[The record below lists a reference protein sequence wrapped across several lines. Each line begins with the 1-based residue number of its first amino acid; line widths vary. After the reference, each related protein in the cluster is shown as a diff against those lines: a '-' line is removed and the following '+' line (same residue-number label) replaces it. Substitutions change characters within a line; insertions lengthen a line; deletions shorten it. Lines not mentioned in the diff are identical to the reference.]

1 MEDKPIGLDTMVEL
15 FLTWLLDYKPYVL
28 NICSLDDIAFMF
40 CEERGLKLT
49 KGLMTQFHIST
60 FRFIDRIDRVKGVS
74 QAGALSTAKH
84 ETPTHNGVHIR
95 QRCHS
100 VEALT
105 PTGDTE
111 WVDVTPSD
119 NMVNENPSLSPPLIT
134 TPISNSR
141 RKIVEIQDPLFND
154 LFPTRPDALN

>member
-28 NICSLDDIAFMF
+28 NICSLNDIAFMF

-49 KGLMTQFHIST
+49 KGLMTQFYIST
-60 FRFIDRIDRVKGVS
+60 FRFIDKIDRVKGVS

-95 QRCHS
+95 QSCHS
-100 VEALT
+100 GEPLT

-111 WVDVTPSD
+111 W
-119 NMVNENPSLSPPLIT
+119 NPSLSPPLIT

-141 RKIVEIQDPLFND
+141 RKIAEIQDPLFND
-154 LFPTRPDALN
+154 LFPTRSDALN